1 MQNRSSNDTNRALNN
16 GVKKDIVQFHPLVS
30 IIYLHIISRSRSIKG
45 WSNHY
50 HHYQYYTPLNQLY
63 RRIATCIYNVYRRR
77 WAIHGTT
84 FRIIIRSEYKNLIL
98 RKGIIHEW
106 NVSFN
111 KRKKDTSLEKTG
123 LQRFTYTL
131 SLKCDTW
138 SLIRNFYCVLRILH
152 YEKKITRDKKKGVL
166 QFFFFFFFFFSF
178 FSTILS
184 NQSIN

>member
-1 MQNRSSNDTNRALNN
+1 MTGVVGSFILSDITYTFLWSSSHTIILYPYICIKRDSEGKKKVGKRKQMQNRSSNDTNRALNN

-111 KRKKDTSLEKTG
+111 KRKKDTG
-123 LQRFTYTL
+123 F
-131 SLKCDTW
+131 
-138 SLIRNFYCVLRILH
+138 
-152 YEKKITRDKKKGVL
+152 
-166 QFFFFFFFFFSF
+166 
-178 FSTILS
+178 
-184 NQSIN
+184 